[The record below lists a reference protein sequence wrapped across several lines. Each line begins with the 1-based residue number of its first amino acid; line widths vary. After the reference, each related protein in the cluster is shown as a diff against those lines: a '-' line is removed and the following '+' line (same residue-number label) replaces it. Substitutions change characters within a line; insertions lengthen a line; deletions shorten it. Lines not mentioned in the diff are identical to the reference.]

1 MIRVIEI
8 IMIGK
13 KKVKVIT
20 AVCIGIAVMVY
31 LVCVAD
37 NKLPGW
43 VIWEERQI
51 NDTTEKYEIALSS
64 RAVSVSRNS
73 DKKIIWKSQ
82 KGVKVQDI
90 LSCDI
95 DGDGNDELILLCWKR
110 GRFGKYRPFWIEQD
124 EKKWSQHIF
133 VYRYA
138 EDQLVPMWMS
148 SYIGQDVVK
157 IDARPDSKQKYYM
170 VLTDRNGENSN
181 WAWNYWGFELFEK

>member
-1 MIRVIEI
+1 MMRAIEI

-13 KKVKVIT
+13 KKVKVIA
-20 AVCIGIAVMVY
+20 AVCIGIAVMVC
-31 LVCVAD
+31 LVCVAR

-43 VIWEERQI
+43 VIWEERRI
-51 NDTTEKYEIALSS
+51 NDTTENYKITLSS

-110 GRFGKYRPFWIEQD
+110 GRFGKYKPFWIKED
-124 EKKWSQHIF
+124 EKEWSQHIF
-133 VYRYA
+133 VYRYT
-138 EDQLVPMWMS
+138 ENQITPMWMS

-157 IDARPDSKQKYYM
+157 IDAKPDSKQKYYLI
-170 VLTDRNGENSN
+170 LTDRNGENSN
-181 WAWNYWGFELFEK
+181 WAWNYWGFELFKK